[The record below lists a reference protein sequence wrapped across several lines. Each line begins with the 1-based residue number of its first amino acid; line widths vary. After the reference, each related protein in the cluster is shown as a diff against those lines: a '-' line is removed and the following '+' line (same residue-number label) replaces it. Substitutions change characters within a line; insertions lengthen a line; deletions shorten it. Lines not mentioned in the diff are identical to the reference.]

1 VGVGVDGKA
10 DEELRRMVEGGSEAV
25 GLRKRRGYGGGEWAR
40 WRRRQRRQ
48 RQWGGGG
55 DGFREEM
62 GSALFFFFFV
72 SSYLLR
78 GSLYLY
84 IRTRRFGSMAH
95 RPFATI
101 WRILPLTRFYFS
113 TQLYF
118 ASDGSY

>member
-1 VGVGVDGKA
+1 MEVGVDGKA
-10 DEELRRMVEGGSEAV
+10 DEELRRMVGGGSEAV

-62 GSALFFFFFV
+62 GFALFFFFFV

-78 GSLYLY
+78 DSLYLY
-84 IRTRRFGSMAH
+84 IRTRRFGSIAH
-95 RPFATI
+95 GPFATI

-118 ASDGSY
+118 TSDGSY